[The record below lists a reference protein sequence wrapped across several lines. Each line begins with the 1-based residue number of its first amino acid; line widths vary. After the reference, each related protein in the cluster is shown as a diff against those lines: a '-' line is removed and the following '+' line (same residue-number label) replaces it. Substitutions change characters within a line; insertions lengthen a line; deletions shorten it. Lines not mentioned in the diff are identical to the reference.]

1 MSPRRTCPAPHARR
15 SALALF
21 ALTLSVALAGLTP
34 PAAAQSPVRFVM
46 DPHVHGD
53 LVAFSYHGDLWLV
66 GTDGTP
72 QRRLTNNLA
81 RDAAPRFSPDGRLVA
96 FSSNRFGNYD
106 VFVVPVEG
114 GEPTQLTFHTTA
126 DLVRGWTPDGRIIFQ
141 SSRSAHPFLNPLYTV
156 SPQGGLPLPMAMDQA
171 ANAAVSPDGRW
182 VVYNR
187 DALST
192 SRKGQT
198 GNRTTDLYLQDTHTG
213 SITRLTDTD
222 PQRFRDFTSDAHPM
236 WGADGQVYFVS
247 ERDGTFNLWRMA
259 PDGSGV
265 TQVTR
270 YTDGGVKYPSM
281 SADGRRIVFT
291 QHHELFVMDVPDGR
305 AQPVRVALAF
315 DPSLN
320 PVEWVEA
327 TSQADGF
334 AVDPEGKTVAVDV
347 RGEIFLVPVDPELG
361 EKEQVTSSAWR
372 DRFQAWSPD
381 GRWLAYVSDEGAREE
396 IWVAELATGAR
407 KRVSDHDSFKDANFV
422 WSPDSRRIAFVAA
435 NRLFEVDVASG
446 RTTELAYNENRGFNL
461 ASYSP
466 DGRWLAYTRV
476 DLDENSDVYL
486 FEVAGRNE
494 VNVSGDPFRDFG
506 AALTPDGSHLVFLS
520 NRAGGVNHLFAVSL
534 ARLTGDPDDPV
545 ARGRAEQA
553 GDSSAGGAPAGG
565 SGRAAGRSGAG
576 DAMQARPLTIHGDG
590 IRERARQLTSGQNAA
605 GAFFLSA
612 DGKTVYYVSR
622 DDDGS
627 GLFSV
632 PLAGGEAKKVAA
644 GTFTNLQPT
653 KDRRTLFFSRGRE
666 IHHIA
671 LTGGSPRP
679 QRVDFALS
687 VKVDHRAEWEQ
698 IFEESWRVMKY
709 RFYDPDMHGRDWDAI
724 RAAYRP
730 LLAHVGT
737 YEDAYELANQMIGE
751 LNASHVGVSGPASVR
766 MESPYQTRLPGFEL
780 EAAQGRYRVSHVYPG
795 GPADKEWL
803 DLDVGDFVLAMDG
816 EEIRAGDNYWR
827 ILNHALNEY
836 VTVRVADSAE
846 GANPRDLRVRTV
858 TSLSNVQYDAWVE
871 SNRAFVEKESG
882 GKIAYV
888 HIRSMNQP
896 SLERF
901 RNEIDRFWNA
911 QGIIVDI
918 RYNGGGNI
926 DQELLDILERRPYE
940 YWNNRWAAPSAGR
953 RPRQAIAGPKVMLI
967 NARSGSDSEVTPMG
981 FRDLGLGR
989 IVGNP
994 TAAAVIATGSY
1005 GLINGGS
1012 IRTPGSLVVTYDPTK
1027 PHNHGINLENYGVAP
1042 DVYVMN
1048 TPEDELRGFDRELK
1062 AAVDEALRMLAGGLW
1077 QYQGGR

>member
-1 MSPRRTCPAPHARR
+1 MPSRRPPSARYALV
-15 SALALF
+15 SALCILTALVGF
-21 ALTLSVALAGLTP
+21 QA

-53 LVAFSYHGDLWLV
+53 LVAFSYQGDVWLV
-66 GTDGTP
+66 RADGTP
-72 QRRLTNNLA
+72 LRRLTNHLA
-81 RDAAPRFSPDGRLVA
+81 REAAPRFSPDGRLVA

-141 SSRSAHPFLNPLYTV
+141 SSRSTHPFLNPLYTV
-156 SPQGGLPLPMAMDQA
+156 SPQGGIPVPMGMDQA
-171 ANAAVSPDGRW
+171 ANAAVSPDGLY
-182 VVYNR
+182 VVYSR

-198 GNRTTDLYLQDTHTG
+198 GNRTADIYIQDTRTG
-213 SITRLTDTD
+213 GITRLTGTD
-222 PQRFRDFTSDAHPM
+222 PERFREFTSDAHPM

-259 PDGSGV
+259 PDGSGA

-281 SADGRRIVFT
+281 SADGRRIVYT
-291 QHHELFVMDVPDGR
+291 QHHELFVLDVPGG
-305 AQPVRVALAF
+305 QPRPVQVALAF
-315 DPSLN
+315 DPSIN
-320 PVEWVEA
+320 RVEWVE
-327 TSQADGF
+327 TTNQADGF
-334 AVDPEGKTVAVDV
+334 SVDPEGKTVAVDV
-347 RGEIFLVPVDPELG
+347 RGEIFLVPVDPKLG
-361 EKEQVTSSAWR
+361 EKRQITSSAWR
-372 DRFQAWSPD
+372 DRFQAYSPD
-381 GRWLAYVSDEGAREE
+381 GEWLAYVSDEGAREE
-396 IWVAELATGAR
+396 LWVAELATGER
-407 KRVSDHDSFKDANFV
+407 RRISDHDSYKDANFV

-435 NRLFEVDVASG
+435 NRLLEADVASG
-446 RTTELAYNENRGFNL
+446 RTAELAYNQNRGFNL
-461 ASYSP
+461 STYSP

-476 DLDENSDVYL
+476 DLDENSDVHL
-486 FEVAGRNE
+486 LEVATRRE
-494 VNVSGDPFRDFG
+494 VNVTRDPFRDFG

-534 ARLTGDPDDPV
+534 ARLTDDPADPLV
-545 ARGRAEQA
+545 RARTPQP
-553 GDSSAGGAPAGG
+553 GDTSAGGAPAGG
-565 SGRAAGRSGAG
+565 AARSQPRAAGA
-576 DAMQARPLTIHGDG
+576 DAAQARALTVDADG
-590 IRERARQLTSGQNAA
+590 IRERARQLTSGENTA

-612 DGKTVYYVSR
+612 DGKTVYYLSR
-622 DDDGS
+622 DDDGT
-627 GLFSV
+627 GLFAV
-632 PLAGGEAKKVAA
+632 PLAGGESRKVAGGA
-644 GTFTNLQPT
+644 YANLQPT

-666 IHHIA
+666 VHHMP
-671 LTGGSPRP
+671 LTGNQPRS
-679 QRVDFALS
+679 QRVDFSLS

-709 RFYDPDMHGRDWDAI
+709 RFYDPGMHGTDWDAL
-724 RAAYRP
+724 REAYKP

-780 EAAQGRYRVSHVYPG
+780 EPAQGRYRVSHVYPA

-803 DLDVGDFVLAMDG
+803 DLEVGDFILAIEG

-836 VTVRVADSAE
+836 VTVRVADSAA
-846 GANPRDLRVRTV
+846 GANARDLRISTV
-858 TSLSNVQYDAWVE
+858 TSLNNIQYEAWVE
-871 SNRAFVEKESG
+871 ANRAYVEKESG

-911 QGIIVDI
+911 QGIVVDI

-967 NARSGSDSEVTPMG
+967 NSRSGSDSEVTPMG
-981 FRDLGLGR
+981 FRDLELGR

-1062 AAVDEALRMLAGGLW
+1062 AAVDEALRMLAEGLW
-1077 QYQGGR
+1077 QYQGGGNR